1 MYVFKNNKNRWKD
14 EKILTITK
22 IFAILLL
29 VVGCGTTQGQ
39 SVTQQLVGEYV
50 NYINDGKEERCKII
64 LEKQKNEED
73 TFGNAT
79 IKFGTIQNGT
89 YKIYEE
95 SKIIEIEYE
104 DEEDKSSHTMEVT
117 FDLEKK
123 TLTLTGYNC
132 LIFEKK

>member
-1 MYVFKNNKNRWKD
+1 MKKFLNVV
-14 EKILTITK
+14 K
-22 IFAILLL
+22 IFAVLLL
-29 VVGCGTTQGQ
+29 VVGCGATQAQ
-39 SVTQQLVGEYV
+39 SITQKLAGEYI
-50 NYINDGKEERCKII
+50 NYINNGKEERCKII
-64 LEKQKNEED
+64 LEKPKNEED

-79 IKFGTIQNGT
+79 IDFGIIRNGT
-89 YKIYEE
+89 YKVYEE

-104 DEEDKSSHTMEVT
+104 KEEDKSSHTMEVT

>member
-1 MYVFKNNKNRWKD
+1 MKKALNV
-14 EKILTITK
+14 LK
-22 IFAILLL
+22 IFAGLLL
-29 VVGCGTTQGQ
+29 VVGCGMTQAQ
-39 SVTQQLVGEYV
+39 SVTQQLAGEYV
-50 NYINDGKEERCKII
+50 NYINNGKEERCKII
-64 LEKQKNEED
+64 LEKPKNEED

-89 YKIYEE
+89 YKVYEE

-104 DEEDKSSHTMEVT
+104 NEEDKSSHIMEVT

>member
-1 MYVFKNNKNRWKD
+1 MKKALNV
-14 EKILTITK
+14 LK
-22 IFAILLL
+22 IFAVLLL
-29 VVGCGTTQGQ
+29 VVGCGMTQAQ
-39 SVTQQLVGEYV
+39 SVTQQLAGEYV
-50 NYINDGKEERCKII
+50 NYINNGKEERCKII
-64 LEKQKNEED
+64 LEKPKNEED

-89 YKIYEE
+89 YKVYEE

-104 DEEDKSSHTMEVT
+104 NEEDKSSHTMEVT

>member
-1 MYVFKNNKNRWKD
+1 MKKALNV
-14 EKILTITK
+14 LK
-22 IFAILLL
+22 IFAGLLL
-29 VVGCGTTQGQ
+29 VVGCGMTQAQ
-39 SVTQQLVGEYV
+39 SVTQQLAGEYV
-50 NYINDGKEERCKII
+50 NYINNGKEERCKII
-64 LEKQKNEED
+64 LEKPKNEED

-89 YKIYEE
+89 YKVYEE

-104 DEEDKSSHTMEVT
+104 NEEDKSSHIMEVT
-117 FDLEKK
+117 CDLEKK